1 MKHVIFWLIL
11 LVLLAI
17 NLLAFGHYIW
27 MPGIDTVE
35 FTNLDIITWLN
46 QLPLISLAEPQT
58 IIQYCAFHLKWLGL
72 LAFWP
77 ILLIPARHT
86 LCDFPLWQRTL
97 SAFLRVALLAS
108 LTLAIVD
115 IEKTSETSLV
125 SIIYVVD
132 VSPSVPDEM
141 LNAAHA
147 EITDALSKKSPETNI
162 QIVTFADKPRIMP
175 IPSDGKLPAFSRHIH
190 ENQNSPE
197 NDLAQSDTEQL
208 NNTEQSDNVTDIESA
223 LRFSYALFPENHVR
237 RIVLL
242 GDGNQTR
249 GDVLSEAARARAQNI
264 RIDVK
269 HLATSPVREIMIKS
283 LDIRERDN
291 LRVGQPFELTLQ
303 IESTHETQTQI
314 TVEKNQITDPKLSQ
328 TITLTPGDNFI
339 TLTTEADAPGKLDLK
354 FALAGISPQ
363 DDRFFENNT
372 LIDQLDILG
381 KPKILYIEQN
391 ASNASYLERALAGY
405 GESQGQNFDV
415 EVRTG
420 TGLPTSMKEMLKYS
434 AIILGDVPKETSNGR
449 INVTSQ
455 NMNLIQDYVRKQGG
469 GFIALGGEQ
478 ALGPGGY
485 ENTPIEKIL
494 PVEFKNETPQKQQ
507 SSAIALVIDKSGSMG
522 ENRNLEIAKEAAK
535 ASVSALNPQDRVVVI
550 GFDDA
555 PYTVVPATRAVNRY
569 SINDKISRMQPNG
582 GTNIKDA
589 LEMTYLELAMVSA
602 KTKHAILLTDGRSPY
617 SGIDALVR
625 EMARAKITVS
635 TIALSNADTTLL
647 SRIANLGKG
656 RAYIAKDANS
666 VPRLFVEETNRV
678 ANQAVVETPFTPQV
692 AKSHDMIKG
701 VTFQTL
707 LGYVGTKA
715 KPGSQT
721 ILTAPG
727 GAPVLA
733 HWSLG
738 TGKTTVFTSDA
749 KNRWASGWI
758 RQSSSFSKFWAQ
770 VVRATMKTDEETQ
783 FDMIVHRE
791 NDRVRIIVDAISEND
806 TFLNGLAITAEIT
819 RPDGQ
824 PMTLTLPQTAPGF
837 YENTFALPAYGTY
850 RAKAE
855 LMQNGE
861 SIGFAQ
867 NTFSFPYALEF
878 AQPEPDFALL
888 DAVAQTTNGKIN
900 PDFDTTADPEG
911 IKIKSFTPIWHYFL
925 FAALALLL
933 LDVFFRRVRLAK
945 H

>member
-11 LVLLAI
+11 LALLAI
-17 NLLAFGHYIW
+17 NFLLFGHYIW
-27 MPGIDTVE
+27 FPGLETVE
-35 FTNLDIITWLN
+35 FTNLDIISWFN
-46 QLPLISLAEPQT
+46 QIPFVSLPEPQT
-58 IIQYCAFHLKWLGL
+58 ITQYCVFHLTWLGL

-77 ILLIPARHT
+77 LLLIPARHT
-86 LCDFPLWQRTL
+86 LCDFPLWQRCL
-97 SAFLRVALLAS
+97 SSFLRVALLAA
-108 LTLAIVD
+108 LTLAIID

-125 SIIYVVD
+125 SVIYVVD
-132 VSPSVPDEM
+132 VSPSVSDEM
-141 LNAAHA
+141 LSAAHA
-147 EITDALSKKSPETNI
+147 EIADALKQKSPETNI
-162 QIVTFADKPRIMP
+162 QIVTFADTPQIMAIPNDGVLPP
-175 IPSDGKLPAFSRHIH
+175 IQRHHSETDTPAPDDDTATDTS
-190 ENQNSPE
+190 QN
-197 NDLAQSDTEQL
+197 
-208 NNTEQSDNVTDIESA
+208 DNVTDIESA

-283 LDIRERDN
+283 VDIRERDN
-291 LRVGQPFELTLQ
+291 LRVGQPFELTVQ
-303 IESTHETQTQI
+303 IESTHETQ
-314 TVEKNQITDPKLSQ
+314 VKLDVDKNNLPDTALSQ
-328 TITLTPGDNFI
+328 NIALTPGDNFI
-339 TLTTEADAPGKLDLK
+339 TLKTEADAPGKLDLRFK
-354 FALAGISPQ
+354 LAGIQPQ
-363 DDRFFENNT
+363 DDRFPENNT
-372 LIDQLDILG
+372 LIDQLNILG

-391 ASNASYLERALAGY
+391 ATHASYLERALAGY

-415 EVRTG
+415 EVRTA
-420 TGLPTSMKEMLKYS
+420 TGLPTSMKEILKYS
-434 AIILGDVPKETSNGR
+434 AVILGDVPKETSTGR
-449 INVTSQ
+449 TNVTSQ

-494 PVEFKNETPQKQQ
+494 PVEFKNEAPQKQQ
-507 SSAIALVIDKSGSMG
+507 SSAIALVIDKSGSMR

-535 ASVSALNPQDRVVVI
+535 ASVSALNPQDRIVVI

-569 SINDKISRMQPNG
+569 SINNKISRMQPNG

-602 KTKHAILLTDGRSPY
+602 KTKHVILLTDGRSPY

-656 RAYIAKDANS
+656 RAYIAKDPTS

-678 ANQAVVETPFTPQV
+678 ANQAVVETPFVPNV

-701 VTFQTL
+701 ITFQTL

-738 TGKTTVFTSDA
+738 NGKTTVFTSDA

-758 RQSSSFSKFWAQ
+758 RQSASFSKFWAQ
-770 VVRATMKTDEETQ
+770 VVRSTMKTDEETQ
-783 FDMIVHRE
+783 FDMTVHRE
-791 NDRVRIIVDAISEND
+791 NDRVRIIVDAISDND
-806 TFLNGLAITAEIT
+806 TFINGLEIQTDITS
-819 RPDGQ
+819 PDGQ
-824 PMTLTLPQTAPGF
+824 PIKLVLPQTAPGF
-837 YENTFALPAYGTY
+837 YENTFTLPVYGTY
-850 RAKAE
+850 QAKAE
-855 LMQNGE
+855 LMKNGE

-878 AQPEPDFALL
+878 ARPEPDFGLL
-888 DAVAQTTNGKIN
+888 DAVAQTTDGKID
-900 PDFDTTADPEG
+900 PSFGVTADPEG

-925 FAALALLL
+925 FAALGLLL
-933 LDVFFRRVRLAK
+933 ADVFFRRIRLAK
-945 H
+945 R